1 MRLISL
7 QRQFP
12 WPADVPLV
20 ELRSWIRQQ
29 LAQEEEGD
37 LLRWALTAVHS
48 SADGARTL
56 QVEAVI
62 NA

>member
-1 MRLISL
+1 VRLTSL
-7 QRQFP
+7 QRQFF

-29 LAQEEEGD
+29 LAPEGD
-37 LLRWALTAVHS
+37 VLRWALTEVRPAP
-48 SADGARTL
+48 DGGRTI

-62 NA
+62 SA

>member
-1 MRLISL
+1 MLTSL
-7 QRQFP
+7 QRQFL

-20 ELRSWIRQQ
+20 ELRSWTRQQ
-29 LAQEEEGD
+29 LAKEGD
-37 LLRWALTAVHS
+37 VLRWALTAVRT

-62 NA
+62 ST

>member
-1 MRLISL
+1 MRLTSL
-7 QRQFP
+7 QRQFL

-29 LAQEEEGD
+29 LAEEGD
-37 LLRWALTAVHS
+37 VLRWALTAVGS
-48 SADGARTL
+48 SAEGARTL

-62 NA
+62 SS

>member
-1 MRLISL
+1 MRLTSL

-29 LAQEEEGD
+29 LAEEGD
-37 LLRWALTAVHS
+37 VLRWAVTEVGS

-62 NA
+62 SA

>member
-1 MRLISL
+1 MRLHSL

-29 LAQEEEGD
+29 LAQDGD
-37 LLRWALTAVHS
+37 LLRWALTAVQS
-48 SADGARTL
+48 SAEGGRMI

-62 NA
+62 SA

>member
-1 MRLISL
+1 MRLTSL
-7 QRQFP
+7 QRQFL

-29 LAQEEEGD
+29 LAAEGE
-37 LLRWALTAVHS
+37 LLRWALTKV
-48 SADGARTL
+48 SADTDGGRMI

-62 NA
+62 RA

>member
-1 MRLISL
+1 MRLTSL
-7 QRQFP
+7 QRQFL

-29 LAQEEEGD
+29 LEVEGD
-37 LLRWALTAVHS
+37 VLRWALTVV
-48 SADGARTL
+48 SADADGGRMI

-62 NA
+62 SA

>member
-1 MRLISL
+1 MRLTSL
-7 QRQFP
+7 QRQFL

-29 LAQEEEGD
+29 FAAEGE
-37 LLRWALTAVHS
+37 LLRWALTKV
-48 SADGARTL
+48 SADADGGRMV

-62 NA
+62 SA

>member
-1 MRLISL
+1 MRLTSL
-7 QRQFP
+7 QRQFL

-20 ELRSWIRQQ
+20 ELRSWTRQQ
-29 LAQEEEGD
+29 LAKEGD
-37 LLRWALTAVHS
+37 VLRWALTGVRT

-62 NA
+62 SA

>member
-1 MRLISL
+1 MRLTSL
-7 QRQFP
+7 QRQFL

-29 LAQEEEGD
+29 LAAEGE
-37 LLRWALTAVHS
+37 LLRWALTKVFAD
-48 SADGARTL
+48 ADGGRMI

-62 NA
+62 SA